1 MFFVHWSNDE
11 VTYRDMESMQLNCD
25 RCQGEQKHTF
35 RFYEKRTKHY
45 SSISIG
51 TDRSVTMICHGC
63 LLESPLSK
71 SDEQHFILKFVRRL
85 ASIEGMELY
94 EHGKYDKAIKQFK
107 KVLKDEPNH
116 PTALYGLAKCL
127 IAQGRRDE
135 ARGYIDNL
143 SANFPDDES
152 VRELKETLNRGAV

>member
-11 VTYRDMESMQLNCD
+11 VTYRDMESIQTHCG
-25 RCQGEQKHTF
+25 RCQSEQKHTF
-35 RFYEKRTKHY
+35 RFYEKKTKHY

-63 LLESPLSK
+63 LLESALSK
-71 SDEQHFILKFVRRL
+71 SDEQYLILKFVRRL
-85 ASIEGMELY
+85 ACMEGMEMY
-94 EHGKYDKAIKQFK
+94 EHGKYDKAVKQFK
-107 KVLKDEPNH
+107 KVLKDDPDH
-116 PTALYGLAKCL
+116 PQALYGLAKCL

-143 SANFPDDES
+143 STNFPDDEAIK
-152 VRELKETLNRGAV
+152 ELKESLSRSAV